1 MPTPARAP
9 HLLATFTSLWR
20 HRELVW
26 QLSKRDV
33 SGRYR
38 GSVLGLFWSFLHP
51 LVMLSI
57 YSFVFGVVFQA
68 RWQAPVDDGLGFAMV
83 LFSGLIVYS
92 LFAECVNRAPGL
104 ILANQRY
111 VKKIPFPLEILPW
124 VNMASALFHAGLSL
138 LVLLLVR
145 ELTPAG
151 IPWTALA
158 LPLILLPLVL
168 LTMALS
174 WFLASCGVFLR
185 DTAPTVGLVTTALLF
200 ASPVFYPASALP
212 EAYRPVLWLN
222 PLTPIIEAVRGA
234 LFWGRLPDWSSFALY
249 LVASVVVAWLGLL
262 WFDRTRPAFADVV

>member
-1 MPTPARAP
+1 MPAP
-9 HLLATFTSLWR
+9 SPPPHFLAAFTSLWR

-26 QLSKRDV
+26 QLSKREV
-33 SGRYR
+33 VGRYR

-57 YSFVFGVVFQA
+57 YTFVFGVVFQA
-68 RWQAPVDDGLGFAMV
+68 RWQEPVDDRLGFAMV

-111 VKKIPFPLEILPW
+111 VRKVPFPLEILPW
-124 VNMASALFHAGLSL
+124 VTMASALFHAGLSL
-138 LVLLLVR
+138 LVLLAVR
-145 ELTPAG
+145 ELTAAAV
-151 IPWTALA
+151 PWTALA
-158 LPLILLPLVL
+158 LPVIVLPLVF

-185 DTAPTVGLVTTALLF
+185 DTAPTVGLVTTGLLF

-222 PLTPIIEAVRGA
+222 PLTPIIEQFRDA
-234 LFWGRLPDWSSFALY
+234 LFWGRLPDWRSFAIGLI
-249 LVASVVVAWLGLL
+249 ASLAVAWLGLL